1 MASTSAWESAIKVS
15 SGVRISRSDDR
26 TYAFSTLGNGLRV
39 LAISEPK
46 AEFAAAA
53 LSVRVGSFQ
62 DPAELPG
69 LAHFCEHM
77 LFLGTEKF
85 PDENEYSAFLSQHG
99 GGSNAYTASEE
110 TNCACAARRGA
121 QRRAGAARGSPPL
134 YASRSPPACHRP
146 ARRPL

>member
-1 MASTSAWESAIKVS
+1 MATTSAWESAIKVS
-15 SGVRISRSDDR
+15 SGIRISRSDDR
-26 TYAFSTLGNGLRV
+26 TYAYSTLGNGLRV
-39 LAISEPK
+39 LVISEPA

-110 TNCACAARRGA
+110 TNCEWAEGARW
-121 QRRAGAARGSPPL
+121 RARAFA
-134 YASRSPPACHRP
+134 
-146 ARRPL
+146 